1 MKQKIIGEK
10 ELLRIIKNLKTRGKR
25 IVFTN
30 GCFDLLHIG
39 HIRYLEKARTLGDIL
54 VVGVNSDSSV
64 RILKGPKRPILPV
77 KERAEILSGLG
88 CVDYITIFNEQDPLK
103 LITSL
108 HPHVLVKGGDWTKEQ
123 IVGGDVVER
132 SGGKVVIIPF
142 VKGTSTSNLI
152 GTILKKY
159 EKRGKDLYPSGNAS
173 PASHQRYCRFPLYG
187 SPSFCQ
193 SGKINQILRRS
204 PFERPLDFLS
214 GSEEN
219 HGRRPFP

>member
-1 MKQKIIGEK
+1 MKQKIIGKK
-10 ELLRIIKNLKTRGKR
+10 ELLRVIKNLKTRGKR

-64 RILKGPKRPILPV
+64 RILKGPKRPILPA

-132 SGGKVVIIPF
+132 SGGKVVIISF

-159 EKRGKDLYPSGNAS
+159 EKRN
-173 PASHQRYCRFPLYG
+173 
-187 SPSFCQ
+187 
-193 SGKINQILRRS
+193 
-204 PFERPLDFLS
+204 
-214 GSEEN
+214 
-219 HGRRPFP
+219 

>member
-1 MKQKIIGEK
+1 MKQKIIGKK
-10 ELLRIIKNLKTRGKR
+10 ELLRVIKNLKTRGKR

-132 SGGKVVIIPF
+132 SGGKVVIISF

-159 EKRGKDLYPSGNAS
+159 EKRN
-173 PASHQRYCRFPLYG
+173 
-187 SPSFCQ
+187 
-193 SGKINQILRRS
+193 
-204 PFERPLDFLS
+204 
-214 GSEEN
+214 
-219 HGRRPFP
+219 